1 MVAERTLA
9 EGMFADSMLQSSW
22 SQRSRRSWTTL
33 TSFGLQAVIGGLLLL
48 LPMLRTVGLPAYRAL
63 STPISLGRLVPEPS
77 SPRPQ
82 TGGPSAPQTNPVVI
96 HLMTAP
102 PRIPDA
108 VSSAADD
115 APPQIPGG
123 PTGGGPSTD
132 GGVGIP
138 SGGLWSNSGGTM
150 PLPPKPAPAPIARAI
165 RTSSML
171 QGNLI
176 RRVEP
181 ASPPLARSA
190 RIEGSVELAA
200 IISKAGAI
208 ENLRVVSGHP
218 LLVHAAI
225 EAVSQWRYRPYI
237 LNGEPVEVETQITV
251 RFFLSGN

>member
-1 MVAERTLA
+1 MVAERLLA
-9 EGMFADSMLQSSW
+9 QGMFADSMLETSS

-33 TSFGLQAVIGGLLLL
+33 TSLGLQAAVGGLLLL

-63 STPISLGRLVPEPS
+63 STPVSFGRPAPEPV
-77 SPRPQ
+77 PMRPSH
-82 TGGPSAPQTNPVVI
+82 GGPTASSNDPAVI
-96 HLMTAP
+96 HLTQP
-102 PRIPDA
+102 PRIPT
-108 VSSAADD
+108 SLPSPSDD
-115 APPQIPGG
+115 APPQLPGG
-123 PTGGGPSTD
+123 PGASAGDTGSPD
-132 GGVGIP
+132 GIP
-138 SGGLWSNSGGTM
+138 NVLASTTESAM
-150 PLPPKPAPAPIARAI
+150 PLPPKSAPATLTRAI

-181 ASPPLARSA
+181 VYPPLARRA
-190 RIEGSVELAA
+190 RVEGAVEVAA
-200 IISKAGAI
+200 VISKAGTI
-208 ENLRVVSGHP
+208 ENMRVLSGHP

>member
-9 EGMFADSMLQSSW
+9 EGMFADSMLQTSW

-63 STPISLGRLVPEPS
+63 STPISLGRLAPEPS

-82 TGGPSAPQTNPVVI
+82 TGGTMPRVADVNVI
-96 HLMTAP
+96 HLNLRLRPTLPSFRRQQGNDPEAQAP
-102 PRIPDA
+102 SGPIGDGMPTIGDTELP
-108 VSSAADD
+108 SGLLST
-115 APPQIPGG
+115 PGG
-123 PTGGGPSTD
+123 TRVVVPR
-132 GGVGIP
+132 
-138 SGGLWSNSGGTM
+138 
-150 PLPPKPAPAPIARAI
+150 PPATIARAI

-181 ASPPLARSA
+181 AYPPLARSA

-200 IISKAGAI
+200 LISKEGAI

-218 LLVHAAI
+218 LLVHSAI